1 LSQIILAL
9 IHEQFAYSV
18 FWIGFY
24 TVDTNQPNIIS
35 FWRWE
40 DQTSVV
46 YTDWFPQNPTNASQC
61 ANMVTSNNPWYNGT
75 KYWENSH
82 QCDQQ
87 YYSVCKQPPICS

>member
-1 LSQIILAL
+1 MSQIILAL

-24 TVDTNQPNIIS
+24 TIATNQPNNTD

-46 YTDWFPQNPTNASQC
+46 YTDWRPQEPTNKSPC
-61 ANMVTSNNPWYNGT
+61 ADMVTSNNPWRNGT
-75 KYWENSH
+75 KYWENYY
-82 QCDQQ
+82 QCDQLL
-87 YYSVCKQPPICS
+87 SFVCKQPPICS